1 MSRALSALRRTVGA
15 GPRGL
20 LSQFT
25 RYFAEHRVLTAIPSA
40 YCNPNK
46 DIPGG
51 FHVDIDVGRFDRT
64 IPGYARLWEK
74 LASKLSTLRLCLDH
88 AHCSG
93 GRGVTGTR
101 APSGC

>member
-40 YCNPNK
+40 YCK
-46 DIPGG
+46 S
-51 FHVDIDVGRFDRT
+51 
-64 IPGYARLWEK
+64 E
-74 LASKLSTLRLCLDH
+74 
-88 AHCSG
+88 
-93 GRGVTGTR
+93 
-101 APSGC
+101 